1 MRVTGTMEA
10 AGARG
15 TSEHGDSNHIHDRFL
30 GVWFSQPIWRRN
42 PMKRFG
48 FLVVLMVL
56 GSPAYAS
63 SVSFV
68 VGGHRIRI
76 EAPRYCRSPSC
87 VSLSVPGI
95 YAARHRRDKD
105 DDFDAAPQA
114 ASAKP
119 PAPALAPEQAS
130 LRPAVPPATKPPIE
144 PVAIVSPPPPPPPAI
159 VRPAAPAPQES
170 AAASPPIIQASKTPP
185 ITPPTTT
192 LITSSVTPLIETPK
206 DAVPSAPV
214 AAPQVS
220 KISHETGDEPA
231 QTPLGDWR
239 TEGTKGSV
247 RIERCGGA
255 LCGYLLDPS
264 SNAAGEAVLINMK
277 SKAANEWSGNI
288 YSRDSGDT
296 FYGTMAIKGPN
307 ALRVEACALGKFFCS
322 GNVWNRIGATPAKL
336 VTYRQISSEPRS

>member
-1 MRVTGTMEA
+1 
-10 AGARG
+10 
-15 TSEHGDSNHIHDRFL
+15 
-30 GVWFSQPIWRRN
+30 
-42 PMKRFG
+42 MKRFG

-56 GSPAYAS
+56 GSPAHAG

-68 VGGHRIRI
+68 VSGHRIRI

-87 VSLSVPGI
+87 VFLSIPGI
-95 YAARHRRDKD
+95 HHAHRWRDKD
-105 DDFDAAPQA
+105 DDFDAAPEA
-114 ASAKP
+114 AAAKP
-119 PAPALAPEQAS
+119 PAPALASEQAS
-130 LRPAVPPATKPPIE
+130 SRPAVPPATKPSIE
-144 PVAIVSPPPPPPPAI
+144 AVARVTPLPPPAI
-159 VRPAAPAPQES
+159 VRPAAPAPQER
-170 AAASPPIIQASKTPP
+170 AAALTTPP

-192 LITSSVTPLIETPK
+192 PITSSVTPLIETPK
-206 DAVPSAPV
+206 DAAPPAPA

-220 KISHETGDEPA
+220 RISHETGDEPA

-255 LCGYLLDPS
+255 LCGYFLDPS

-277 SKAANEWSGNI
+277 LKAANEWSGNI